1 MDPIDASHSWEWHG
15 YRNSYIDIKG
25 RLVQSVSGGAHW
37 GGGLWIS
44 SVDHARM
51 GLLISRQGHWG
62 DVEVLPEHC
71 LLPLFTPCRLNTNYG
86 FLWWLNSNQRLFA
99 GAGESSVFAFGAG
112 ANYVWIDP
120 DCDLV
125 VVVRWIDAGSMNE
138 FTALVMGSIVSP

>member
-1 MDPIDASHSWEWHG
+1 
-15 YRNSYIDIKG
+15 
-25 RLVQSVSGGAHW
+25 
-37 GGGLWIS
+37 
-44 SVDHARM
+44 M

-86 FLWWLNSNQRLFA
+86 FLWWLNSNQSLFA
-99 GAGESSVFAFGAG
+99 GAGKSSVFAYGAG

-138 FTALVMGSIVSP
+138 FTALVMDSIVSP